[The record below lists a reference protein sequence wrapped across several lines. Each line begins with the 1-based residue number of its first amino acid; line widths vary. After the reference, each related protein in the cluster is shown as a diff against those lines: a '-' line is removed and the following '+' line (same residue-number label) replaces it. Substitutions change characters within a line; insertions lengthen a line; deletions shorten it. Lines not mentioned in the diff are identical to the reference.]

1 MSALMYIDDILV
13 HDNLEAVQ
21 AILCCAIYSLRSPT
35 GTSHWY
41 GQRHENE
48 GNNLLLMIIYLGN
61 SLV

>member
-41 GQRHENE
+41 GLHKDQGH
-48 GNNLLLMIIYLGN
+48 NLMLMIIYLGN